1 MRIPGAASPAGL
13 VAPSDSTT
21 RSFGH
26 FSRIAPAGKPGDRLG
41 RFGHRE
47 RDERGEAPDPRR
59 LEPGRTEPE
68 RQQQGG
74 AGRSGP
80 RPILAPATCGLF
92 VRDGEADLGR
102 PVGQPAAHDV
112 VGRADDGEVFPA
124 REEVGHGWAAQPAA
138 ATSIGSGRSSSN
150 ASCSARSAVS
160 SSSSAIMQVIRT
172 SEVEIISMF
181 TPASASVPN
190 IRAA

>member
-1 MRIPGAASPAGL
+1 MPIAARRQTRSGASHVGRN
-13 VAPSDSTT
+13 PSDS
-21 RSFGH
+21 
-26 FSRIAPAGKPGDRLG
+26 SRAA
-41 RFGHRE
+41 
-47 RDERGEAPDPRR
+47 
-59 LEPGRTEPE
+59 PGRRDP
-68 RQQQGG
+68 
-74 AGRSGP
+74 GP
-80 RPILAPATCGLF
+80 ALAPATGGLL
-92 VRDGEADLGR
+92 VGDGQADLRG
-102 PVGQPAAHDV
+102 PGGQPAAHDV
-112 VGRADDGEVFPA
+112 VGRADDGELFLA
-124 REEVGHGWAAQPAA
+124 GEEPGHGAAAQPAA